1 MLWGESL
8 KSSPVDS
15 HLLRVEIRHQSISK
29 IWVQSLQQA
38 LPTLDGARVKGLLL
52 DSCSAHSGLSLKP
65 SISAFGQRPIAS
77 RYPKAVSAG
86 PFE

>member
-8 KSSPVDS
+8 KSSPADS
-15 HLLRVEIRHQSISK
+15 QLLRVEIRHQAISK

-38 LPTLDGARVKGLLL
+38 LPTLDGARVKGLP
-52 DSCSAHSGLSLKP
+52 DSCSAHPGLSLKP